1 MHIKCII
8 YNYIHASLNK
18 NAEVIKLILT
28 ISLFGISILSYSQ
41 DEKKSFG
48 KINGMSFV
56 AGNKTIDSTH
66 VKPMLNVGT
75 NWVATIPFAYMPTEV
90 SPELQYDL
98 EWQWIGERLEG
109 TRQQVQEIHQ
119 QNLSVMIKPQ
129 IWIGHGTYT
138 GEISMTTEEEW
149 LKLEKNYTNYIL
161 DFIKIAKEENVEMFC
176 IGTELREFVANRP
189 YYWVGLIEKI
199 KMIYAGQLTYAANW
213 DDFDDVQFWNNLD
226 YIGVDAYFPIGKERD
241 TDVDDLKKGWKKHL
255 NALDTAA
262 NQFNKQILFTEYGY
276 RSMESPAVKP
286 WDYSTDAPVDM
297 KAQCIALEA
306 LYQSVWHEEKFA
318 GGFLWKWHADNQHA
332 GGKRNNM
339 FTVQNK
345 AAMDVIRKYYN

>member
-1 MHIKCII
+1 M
-8 YNYIHASLNK
+8 
-18 NAEVIKLILT
+18 IKLILT

-41 DEKKSFG
+41 DEEKSLG

-56 AGNKTIDSTH
+56 AGNKMIDSTH

-75 NWVATIPFAYMPTEV
+75 NWVATIPFAYMPNEV

-149 LKLEKNYTNYIL
+149 LKLEENYTNYII
-161 DFIKIAKEENVEMFC
+161 DFVKIAKEENVEMFC

-213 DDFDDVQFWNNLD
+213 DDFDDVHFWNNID

-241 TDVDDLKKGWKKHL
+241 TDADDLKKGWKKHL
-255 NALDTAA
+255 NALNTAA